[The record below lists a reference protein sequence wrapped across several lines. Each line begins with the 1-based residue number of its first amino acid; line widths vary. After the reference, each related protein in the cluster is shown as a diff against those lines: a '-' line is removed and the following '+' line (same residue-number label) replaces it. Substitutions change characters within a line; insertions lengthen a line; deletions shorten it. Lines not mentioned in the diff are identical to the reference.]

1 MCLYMYI
8 YYVSIYVYIYIYV
21 YIDTHI
27 QASILEHQKE
37 QQMLE
42 AKVGELEKANVA
54 LRSEG
59 DATQKQAQKAVSELQ
74 GRLEKAEIFKS
85 LRPTLIST

>member
-1 MCLYMYI
+1 
-8 YYVSIYVYIYIYV
+8 
-21 YIDTHI
+21 
-27 QASILEHQKE
+27 
-37 QQMLE
+37 MLE